1 MKNNLSQTPV
11 KTGQSHN
18 GFIRYGG
25 RRQGV
30 LAMGEVQERLAEMK
44 AGELQAAE
52 RELCSLLNAHAAVL
66 LRAAAGGLAPPMAA
80 SSIVRLADLC
90 TVMLPVGS

>member
-1 MKNNLSQTPV
+1 MTLS
-11 KTGQSHN
+11 G
-18 GFIRYGG
+18 YGE

-66 LRAAAGGLAPPMAA
+66 LRAAACGLATPVAA
-80 SSIVRLADLC
+80 PSIVRLADLC
-90 TVMLPVGS
+90 AVMLPVGS